1 MSSVRVHRLKKTWSV
16 GFYDFPEAE
25 IGYYTIERTY
35 DEIQKK
41 ISKIHDEYLKYV
53 ERTAYDPDIII
64 INDVDFLFIE
74 MYYRVSGFHWNSP
87 VERNDKITK
96 LFGMEVLVTESR
108 KVTFARKP

>member
-1 MSSVRVHRLKKTWSV
+1 MNSIRVHRLKKTWSA

-35 DEIQKK
+35 DEIQKT
-41 ISKIHDEYLKYV
+41 ISKIHEQYLKYV
-53 ERTAYDPDIII
+53 EKTAYNPDIII
-64 INDVDFLFIE
+64 INDIDFMFIE
-74 MYYRVSGFHWNSP
+74 MYYRMIKWNWNSP
-87 VERNDKITK
+87 VERHDKIAK